1 MRELKQIPLSDLKPD
16 PDQPRKIFEESA
28 ILAMADSLRAIGV
41 QVPLIVIETGGEES
55 QRSK

>member
-28 ILAMADSLRAIGV
+28 ILAMADSLRAHRGAGA
-41 QVPLIVIETGGEES
+41 LLL
-55 QRSK
+55 